1 MKTPRPKGK
10 DIVKVLERL
19 GFSFVHGKGSHMT
32 FKKEGHSSHVTVYV
46 TDEMPVGTLNKIVKQ
61 AGVSKKG
68 FLKILEEV
76 K

>member
-32 FKKEGHSSHVTVYV
+32 FRKGGHPSHVTVYV
-46 TDEMPVGTLNKIVKQ
+46 TDEMPLGTLNKIIKQ
-61 AGVSKKG
+61 AGVPKKE

-76 K
+76 R